1 MNKMSFE
8 SYDYLFKCILV
19 GDASVG
25 KTSLCHDLCEQRF
38 SSTYEQTI
46 GIDFYSKIIK
56 IQNNE
61 TKDVCFVKLQL
72 WDTAGMERFK
82 PITQAYYRGVTIA
95 FIVYD
100 ATRRE
105 TFAHVADWLKDV
117 RRLCDDSA
125 LVVLVHNKSDLYQQN
140 QISAEKGREFAEQND
155 LLFFETSA
163 KNNIGVE
170 SCFKQAARKMIERL
184 GWLLITPSYKKLD
197 VLKLEPD
204 TNTSKRNDWGCYCHI
219 A

>member
-1 MNKMSFE
+1 MSFE

-25 KTSLCHDLCEQRF
+25 KTSICHDLCEHRF

-46 GIDFYSKIIK
+46 GIDFYSKVIK
-56 IQNNE
+56 IQNSE
-61 TKDVCFVKLQL
+61 TKDACFVKLQL

-105 TFAHVADWLKDV
+105 TFAHVADWLKDT

-140 QISAEKGREFAEQND
+140 QISVETGRDFAEKND
-155 LLFFETSA
+155 MLFFEMSA
-163 KNNIGVE
+163 KTNVGVE
-170 SCFKQAARKMIERL
+170 VCFKQAARKMIERL
-184 GWLLITPSYKKLD
+184 GWGLITPSYKKLD

-204 TNTSKRNDWGCYCHI
+204 TTSSKRNEWGCNCHI